1 VSLGL
6 SDLIAPMTRLEV
18 ESVIYSVFTALG
30 SSTSSWKPGAVVRTI
45 ISGVAVV
52 GAGCSFLISQIAKGA
67 YLDTAEDEFLRVKA
81 EYDYGITSDQISEA
95 VYGTGFVTVVS
106 TGGASASW
114 DAGDVL
120 CVNST
125 TGKTYRAVAAVTVS
139 GPGTQAGVQIQA
151 VDSGSQSN
159 AYAGEIDTL
168 SPVVS
173 NVSVTNP
180 DAFVVADPL
189 SPPQIRQLCRDKLSS
204 LSPNGPSDAY
214 RYFAKLATLAGVSVG
229 VTKVKTAKT
238 PLALQV
244 YVGTSAGGISGT
256 QTDPATPLG
265 AVRDILMRN
274 CVPIGVDINVVS
286 APLQTINLTY
296 SAWLYSDSP
305 LTDDLFRAQ
314 VLTNLG
320 ILFADC
326 PIGGYVAS
334 EIGATGWIF
343 ADAISDAIRNA
354 AITDVERRT
363 TDCLRA
369 AQSGGH
375 VDHAITAGYNP
386 VLGTVTGYIF
396 RQERDG
402 RW

>member
-1 VSLGL
+1 
-6 SDLIAPMTRLEV
+6 MTRLDV
-18 ESVIYSVFTALG
+18 EAVIYSTFTALG

-52 GAGCSFLISQIAKGA
+52 GAGCSFLIAQLAKGA

-81 EYDYGITSDQISEA
+81 EYDYGITPEQISED
-95 VYGTGFVTVVS
+95 VYGTGFVTIVS
-106 TGGASASW
+106 SGGAVATW

-120 CVNST
+120 CSNST
-125 TGKTYRAVAAVTVS
+125 TGKTYRAVAAVTIS
-139 GPGTQAGVQIQA
+139 GPGTQAGIQIQA

-159 AYAGEIDTL
+159 AFAGEIDTL
-168 SPVVS
+168 SPTVAGVT
-173 NVSVTNP
+173 VTNP
-180 DAFVVADPL
+180 DAFVVSDPL
-189 SPPQIRQLCRDKLSS
+189 SPPQIRELCRDKLSS
-204 LSPNGPSDAY
+204 LSPNGPPDAY
-214 RYFAKLATLAGVSVG
+214 RYFARLATLAGTSVG
-229 VTKVKTAKT
+229 VTKVRTAKAL
-238 PLALQV
+238 LALRV
-244 YVGTSAGGISGT
+244 YVGTAAGGISGD

-265 AVRDILMRN
+265 AVRDILLRN
-274 CVPIGVDINVVS
+274 CVPIGVDIDVVS
-286 APLQTINLTY
+286 APLQTVNLTY

-305 LTDDLFRAQ
+305 LTDDQFKAQ

-334 EIGATGWIF
+334 EIGASGWIF

-354 AITDVERRT
+354 AITDIERRT

-369 AQSGGH
+369 IQSTGH
-375 VDHAITAGYNP
+375 TDIAITSGYNP
-386 VLGTVTGYIF
+386 ILGTVTANVY